1 MSEFSNFFYGRWA
14 HVHREEYDSYERYR
28 DILWEREMAI
38 SESHAE
44 PEIRSGLLT
53 VNTDEM
59 KKLFAK

>member
-1 MSEFSNFFYGRWA
+1 MSEFRSFFPHRWA
-14 HVHREEYDSYERYR
+14 DVLREEYDSYERYR

-38 SESHAE
+38 SESHTE

-53 VNTDEM
+53 VDTDEM